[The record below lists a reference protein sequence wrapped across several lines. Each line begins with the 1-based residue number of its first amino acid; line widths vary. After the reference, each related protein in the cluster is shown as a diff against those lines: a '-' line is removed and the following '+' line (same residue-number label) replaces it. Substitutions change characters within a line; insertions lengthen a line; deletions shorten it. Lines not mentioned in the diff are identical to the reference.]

1 MFQVT
6 FIRANQLHT
15 LTTPNLYAAL
25 AAARSIK
32 GARLWTFLSKQVPTL
47 LTA

>member
-6 FIRANQLHT
+6 FIAAGELHA

-25 AAARSIK
+25 AAVRRIK
-32 GARLWTFLSKQVPTL
+32 GARLWTFLDKQRPTL
-47 LTA
+47 LAA